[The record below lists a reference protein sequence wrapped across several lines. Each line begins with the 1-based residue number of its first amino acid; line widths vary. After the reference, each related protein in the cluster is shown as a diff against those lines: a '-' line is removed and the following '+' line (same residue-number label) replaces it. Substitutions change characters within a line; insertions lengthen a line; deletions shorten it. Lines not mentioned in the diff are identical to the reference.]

1 MEEPGIFGVRENSET
16 ATGKLFS
23 HALLDCCMHV
33 CGVSAC
39 VCVCVCVCAADSCQL
54 HCFLPLA
61 FHGVMFS
68 SLIASIFGKGASPAP
83 LISPISTC

>member
-39 VCVCVCVCAADSCQL
+39 VCVCVCVCVQL
-54 HCFLPLA
+54 TLVNYTAFFL
-61 FHGVMFS
+61 
-68 SLIASIFGKGASPAP
+68 
-83 LISPISTC
+83 